1 MCVFVCTLLKI
12 KMMYYFFVDIKSAAN
27 HMLETCRVIVLFQ
40 YLHGDNVRIRLKS
53 GPPLFV
59 FVLVRLFRGLCKNPP
74 KCKYIFNVSSFF
86 FLFFFFSIVGHCC
99 YLMIVGPLSLILFL
113 SFVVVVSF
121 RPHDDIKR
129 GSVLSIL
136 CCSCSMI
143 VVLFT
148 AVPSSTRHICTDEIK
163 KKCYLLFIV
172 VHHVCQCTS
181 GYRVQ
186 YFCLGKLYREKKNK
200 GFLMYIGK
208 SCGVFH
214 PQDNN

>member
-86 FLFFFFSIVGHCC
+86 FSFFFFLDSGTLLLPHDRRPTESDSVPVFCC
-99 YLMIVGPLSLILFL
+99 CCFFL
-113 SFVVVVSF
+113 SS
-121 RPHDDIKR
+121 
-129 GSVLSIL
+129 
-136 CCSCSMI
+136 
-143 VVLFT
+143 
-148 AVPSSTRHICTDEIK
+148 
-163 KKCYLLFIV
+163 
-172 VHHVCQCTS
+172 
-181 GYRVQ
+181 
-186 YFCLGKLYREKKNK
+186 
-200 GFLMYIGK
+200 
-208 SCGVFH
+208 
-214 PQDNN
+214 

>member
-86 FLFFFFSIVGHCC
+86 FLFFFFQIVGHCC

-121 RPHDDIKR
+121 CPHDDIKR

-163 KKCYLLFIV
+163 KKMLPVIYCCSPCVSMHIWISCAIFLFREIV
-172 VHHVCQCTS
+172 Q
-181 GYRVQ
+181 R
-186 YFCLGKLYREKKNK
+186 KKK
-200 GFLMYIGK
+200 
-208 SCGVFH
+208 
-214 PQDNN
+214 